1 MGVDGMEETPPAV
14 VPYFDTS
21 ALAKWYLNEALSDE
35 VEAYLRSL
43 PFARISWLTIVEMRC
58 LLARRRRD
66 GELTPEQEQQCRS
79 LFEDDIGQGHLHVL
93 PLDDNCPRTAVML
106 MEQLPEH
113 PLRLLDALHLAMVRN
128 STCDVLATADRVM
141 AAAADQ
147 LAIRVEA
154 FSSPA
159 REALGQ
165 DPSSLPRLDGPKIG
179 RPASDVRRP

>member
-1 MGVDGMEETPPAV
+1 MDTPPAPV
-14 VPYFDTS
+14 IPYLDTS

-35 VEAYLRSL
+35 VDAYLRSVS
-43 PFARISWLTIVEMRC
+43 FARISWLTIVEMRC

-66 GELTPEQEQQCRS
+66 GELTLEQEQECQG

-93 PLDDNCPRTAVML
+93 PLDDDCPRTAVRL

-113 PLRLLDALHLAMVRN
+113 PLRTLDALHLAMVRN

-141 AAAADQ
+141 AAAANH

-154 FSSPA
+154 FFEPGA
-159 REALGQ
+159 
-165 DPSSLPRLDGPKIG
+165 
-179 RPASDVRRP
+179 